1 MLSAAATA
9 CSCCSPVSRQAP
21 TGAFCC
27 NLGGPLDIIESP
39 HNCAAYG
46 GPAHIRSAHH
56 PLVGG
61 ELPAYAK
68 IYVPPHNS
76 DHSHAAIEVAG
87 RPAGATQASLGG
99 GPGHA

>member
-46 GPAHIRSAHH
+46 GPANIRSAHH
-56 PLVGG
+56 AVVGG
-61 ELPAYAK
+61 ELPGYAK
-68 IYVPPHNS
+68 IYLPPANS
-76 DHSHAAIEVAG
+76 DHPNAPIEVAA
-87 RPAGATQASLGG
+87 RLAGATKASLVGS
-99 GPGHA
+99 PVY